1 MSFFDIKQIFFPI
14 LGYPLSYLEFFGT
27 LSGIIA
33 VWFSARANV
42 WSWPIGLI
50 NVVLSFF
57 LFYQVQLYPDMF
69 LQIFFFVTNLIGWWR
84 WKNPRLGEE
93 DLKAELKISW
103 MNTRQM
109 ALITGTG
116 VAGTLLM
123 GFFASRLH
131 EFFPLIFTK
140 PSASPFIDSFITVMS
155 IVATYY
161 MIQKK
166 IECWIIWIL
175 IDVTATYLYFVRDI
189 KFYSLLYLVL
199 TFLATMGLLHWMKE
213 YKAYTTKSA

>member
-1 MSFFDIKQIFFPI
+1 MSLFDINNTFFTI
-14 LGYPLSYLEFFGT
+14 LNYSLSYLEFLGT

-42 WSWPIGLI
+42 WSWPIGLV

-69 LQIFFFVTNLIGWWR
+69 LQIFFFITNLIGWWR
-84 WKNPRLGEE
+84 WKNPRTGEE
-93 DLKAELKISW
+93 DLKAELKVSW
-103 MNTRQM
+103 MKPRQM
-109 ALITGTG
+109 AIITGMG
-116 VAGTLLM
+116 VAGTLLL
-123 GFFASRLH
+123 GLFASRLH
-131 EFFPLIFTK
+131 EFFPVVFTK

-166 IECWIIWIL
+166 IECWIIWIM
-175 IDVTATYLYFVRDI
+175 IDVTATYLYFIRDI

-199 TFLATMGLLHWMKE
+199 TFLAIMGMLHWMKE
-213 YKAYTTKSA
+213 YKSYSKKPI

>member
-33 VWFSARANV
+33 VWFSAKANV
-42 WSWPIGLI
+42 WSWPIGLL

-69 LQIFFFVTNLIGWWR
+69 LQLFFFITNLIGWWR
-84 WKNPRLGEE
+84 WKNPRKDEE

-103 MNTRQM
+103 MNPKQLI
-109 ALITGTG
+109 LITGIG
-116 VAGTLLM
+116 IAGTIAFGL
-123 GFFASRLH
+123 FASRLH
-131 EFFPLIFTK
+131 EFFPNIFTK
-140 PSASPFIDSFITVMS
+140 PSASPFLDSFITVMS

-166 IECWIIWIL
+166 IECWFIWIV
-175 IDVTATYLYFVRDI
+175 IDVVATYLYFVRYI

-199 TFLATMGLLHWMKE
+199 TFLATLGLLHWMKE
-213 YKAYTTKSA
+213 YKSYTTKPI